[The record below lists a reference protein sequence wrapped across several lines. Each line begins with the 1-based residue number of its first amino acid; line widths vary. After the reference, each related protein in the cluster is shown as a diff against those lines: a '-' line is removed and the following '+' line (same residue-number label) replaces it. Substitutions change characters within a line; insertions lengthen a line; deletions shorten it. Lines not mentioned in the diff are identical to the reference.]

1 MPTERNPD
9 GSRRDRP
16 LPVLREMQARRTAR
30 RAAHYR
36 SGRDRPCEPA
46 RRPRSLPDKSEGADA
61 DGVDACA
68 SKATRVGATPCAGPK
83 EPCRCASRLAIYVLC
98 PEAERLWPNHHGK
111 EGVIGSSPM
120 LGSSEGGVIGSRL
133 KAQALTAPAVGRPNN
148 VRCHRRSAEVAR
160 PFAPVAPDARF
171 DQAPRVALARADP
184 IRSEARTA

>member
-1 MPTERNPD
+1 VRAQLSANGRHSGLGRARNARTRTRFSA
-9 GSRRDRP
+9 GSFPSRS
-16 LPVLREMQARRTAR
+16 ARWDLSQKR
-30 RAAHYR
+30 
-36 SGRDRPCEPA
+36 
-46 RRPRSLPDKSEGADA
+46 
-61 DGVDACA
+61 
-68 SKATRVGATPCAGPK
+68 
-83 EPCRCASRLAIYVLC
+83 
-98 PEAERLWPNHHGK
+98 PNHHGK
-111 EGVIGSSPM
+111 EGLIGSSPM